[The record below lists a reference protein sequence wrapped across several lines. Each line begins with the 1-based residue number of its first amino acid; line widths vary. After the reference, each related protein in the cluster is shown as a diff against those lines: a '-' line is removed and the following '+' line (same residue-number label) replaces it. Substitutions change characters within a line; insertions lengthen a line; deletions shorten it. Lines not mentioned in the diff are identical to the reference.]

1 MSIRQPIVSVL
12 GHVDHGKTS
21 LLDKIRGST
30 VASREAGAITQ
41 HIGASEMPL
50 DAIKEVCGVLMKG
63 REFKVPGLLFIDT
76 PGHQAFSSLR
86 ARGGALADVAIL
98 VVDINEGFK
107 PQTKEALSI
116 LRRNRTPFVVAANK
130 VDLIHGWESEELR
143 PFMIGVKA
151 QSERVQGKVDERTWE
166 VIGGLTDNGV
176 PSGDRIDRI
185 TDFTKSVAVVPCS
198 AKTGEGI
205 PDLLLTLVGLA
216 QRFLEKK
223 LETDI
228 GVTGRGTVLEVKQ
241 ETGLGLTLNAIIY
254 DGNIRAG
261 DTIVLGTT
269 GEPKVTKVKG
279 LLRPKP
285 KDEMRDH
292 REPFSQAKEVHAAA
306 GIKIAAQ
313 DLEGVLAGAPL
324 VVIRSEEQLKEV
336 IDQVREEAR
345 VSIELA
351 DEGVFVKADTLGSL
365 EALAFELKQRNIPIK
380 RAEVGNISRRDLIEV
395 KAIKK
400 PTHRAILSFNVKVLP
415 DAQEALDGSKD
426 FEDIKV
432 LTSDIIYHLLDEY
445 VEWTKVKQ
453 SDVDKNLRETM
464 TFPCKATIMPDHV
477 FRTHKPAIVGMR
489 ILGGRLRVDQKF
501 LLSDGRVVGQ
511 VKSIRRGEESVKE
524 ANQGEEVAVAIDEVT
539 IGRQM
544 DQGDVFFV
552 DMPEGDAKK
561 FLRGVVPLG
570 YDELEVVKEIQ
581 KIKQKENRFWGA

>member
-1 MSIRQPIVSVL
+1 MPIRQPIVSVL

-21 LLDKIRGST
+21 LLDRIRGSS

-50 DAIKEVCGVLMKG
+50 DAIKEVCGPLMKG
-63 REFKVPGLLFIDT
+63 RDFKVPGLLFIDT
-76 PGHQAFSSLR
+76 PGHQAFTSLR
-86 ARGGALADVAIL
+86 ARGGALADLAIL
-98 VVDINEGFK
+98 VVDVNEGFR

-116 LRRNRTPFVVAANK
+116 LRRNKTPFVVAATK
-130 VDLIHGWESEELR
+130 VDLVHGWEPEEMR
-143 PFMIGVKA
+143 PFMLGVKA
-151 QSERVQGKVDERTWE
+151 QPESVQAKLDERCWE
-166 VIGGLTDNGV
+166 VIGGLTENGV
-176 PSGDRIDRI
+176 PSADRIDRI
-185 TDFTKSVAVVPCS
+185 SDFTKSVAVVPVS

-216 QRFLEKK
+216 QRFLEKQ
-223 LETDI
+223 LESDRES
-228 GVTGRGTVLEVKQ
+228 TGRGTVLEVKQ

-279 LLRPKP
+279 LLKPKP

-292 REPFSQAKEVHAAA
+292 REPFCSVKEVHAAA
-306 GIKIAAQ
+306 GVKIAAQ
-313 DLEGVLAGAPL
+313 DLENVLSGSPL
-324 VVIRSEEQLKEV
+324 VVVRTADQLKEV
-336 IDQVREEAR
+336 VDQVREEAR

-365 EALAFELKQRNIPIK
+365 EAVAFELKARNIPIK
-380 RAEVGNISRRDLIEV
+380 RAEVGNISKRDLLDA
-395 KAIKK
+395 KTIKK
-400 PTHRAILSFNVKVLP
+400 PTQRSILSFNVKVLP
-415 DAQEALDGSKD
+415 DAQEALATKEY
-426 FEDIKV
+426 EDVKV

-445 VEWTKVKQ
+445 EAWTKVKQ
-453 SDVDKNLRETM
+453 QDVDKTLRETM
-464 TFPCKATIMPDHV
+464 TFPGRVTIMPDHV

-489 ILGGRLRVDQKF
+489 ILAGRLRVDQKF
-501 LLSDGRVVGQ
+501 LLQDGRVLGQ

-524 ANQGEEVAVAIDEVT
+524 ALPGEEVAVAIDEVT

-544 DQGDVFFV
+544 EPGGVYYV
-552 DMPEGDAKK
+552 DMPEGDAKR
-561 FLRGVVPLG
+561 FLRQLVPLN
-570 YDELEVVKEIQ
+570 YDELEVAREVQ

>member
-1 MSIRQPIVSVL
+1 MSTRQPIVSVL

-50 DAIKEVCGVLMKG
+50 DSIREVCGPLMKG

-76 PGHQAFSSLR
+76 PGHHAFSSLR
-86 ARGGALADVAIL
+86 ARGGALADIAVL

-116 LRRNRTPFVVAANK
+116 LRKNRTPFVVAANK
-130 VDLIHGWESEELR
+130 VDLIHGWESEPMR
-143 PFMIGVKA
+143 PFMLGVKQ
-151 QSERVQGKVDERTWE
+151 QSEGVLEKLDTKTYE
-166 VIGGLTDNGV
+166 VIGSLTENGV
-176 PSGDRIDRI
+176 PSADRIDRI
-185 TDFTKSVAVVPCS
+185 SDFTKSVAVVPLS

-205 PDLLLTLVGLA
+205 PDLLMTLVGLA

-223 LETDI
+223 LETDT

-269 GEPKVTKVKG
+269 GQPKVTKVKG

-292 REPFSQAKEVHAAA
+292 REPFSASKEITAAA
-306 GIKIAAQ
+306 GVKIVAQ
-313 DLEGVLAGAPL
+313 DLEGVLAGSPL
-324 VVIRSEEQLKEV
+324 VVVRDGEQLKAVTDEV
-336 IDQVREEAR
+336 AEQAR
-345 VSIELA
+345 VSIALE

-365 EALAFELKQRNIPIK
+365 EALASELKDRKIPIK
-380 RAEVGNISRRDLIEV
+380 RAEVGNISKRDLID
-395 KAIKK
+395 ATTIKK
-400 PTHRAILSFNVKVLP
+400 PTHKAILSFNVKVLP
-415 DAQEALDGSKD
+415 DAQEALATKD

-432 LTSDIIYHLLDEY
+432 LTSDIIYSLLDEY
-445 VEWTKVKQ
+445 EQWVKAKSQDVEKQ
-453 SDVDKNLRETM
+453 LREQM
-464 TFPCKATIMPDHV
+464 TFPGKVLLMPDHV

-489 ILGGRLRVDQKF
+489 ILAGRLRVDQKF

-511 VKSIRRGEESVKE
+511 VKSIRRGEESVRE
-524 ANQGEEVAVAIDEVT
+524 ALPGEEVAVAIDEVT
-539 IGRQM
+539 IGRQL
-544 DQGDVFFV
+544 DQGDIVYV
-552 DMPEGDAKK
+552 DVPEGEARK
-561 FLRGVVPLG
+561 FFRTPGMLNQDEVDVLR
-570 YDELEVVKEIQ
+570 EVQ
-581 KIKQKENRFWGA
+581 KIKQKETRFWAM

>member
-1 MSIRQPIVSVL
+1 MVTRQPIVSVL

-21 LLDKIRGST
+21 LLDRIRGSS
-30 VASREAGAITQ
+30 VASRESGGITQ

-50 DAIKEVCGVLMKG
+50 ESIRDVCGPLMKG

-76 PGHQAFSSLR
+76 PGHHAFSSLR
-86 ARGGALADVAIL
+86 ARGGALADIAIL
-98 VVDINEGFK
+98 VVDVTEGFK

-116 LRRNRTPFVVAANK
+116 LRKNRTPFVVAANK
-130 VDLIHGWESEELR
+130 VDMVQGWESEPMR
-143 PFMIGVKA
+143 PFMLGVKQ
-151 QSERVQGKVDERTWE
+151 QSEGVQGKLDEKVWE
-166 VIGGLTDNGV
+166 IIGSMTDAGI
-176 PSGDRIDRI
+176 PSADRIDRI

-223 LETDI
+223 LETDL

-279 LLRPKP
+279 LLKPKP

-292 REPFSQAKEVHAAA
+292 REPFSSVKEVQAAA

-313 DLEGVLAGAPL
+313 DLDGVLAGAPL
-324 VVIRSEEQLKEV
+324 VVVRDEQQAKMV
-336 IDQVREEAR
+336 IDDVREQAR
-345 VSIELA
+345 VSIPME

-365 EALAFELKQRNIPIK
+365 EALANELKDRKIPIK
-380 RAEVGNISRRDLIEV
+380 RAEVGNISKRDLLDA
-395 KAIKK
+395 KTIKK
-400 PTHRAILSFNVKVLP
+400 PTHRAILAFNVKVLP
-415 DAQEALDGSKD
+415 DAEEALATKD
-426 FEDIKV
+426 YEEIKV
-432 LTSDIIYHLLDEY
+432 LASDIIYHLLDEY
-445 VEWTKVKQ
+445 EAWTKVKSQ
-453 SDVDKNLRETM
+453 DVEKMLREQM
-464 TFPCKATIMPDHV
+464 TFPGKMLLMPDHV

-489 ILGGRLRVDQKF
+489 VLGGRIRVDQK
-501 LLSDGRVVGQ
+501 LLLQDGRVVGSI
-511 VKSIRRGEESVKE
+511 KSIRRGEESVRE

-539 IGRQM
+539 IGRQL
-544 DQGDVFFV
+544 DQGDVVYV
-552 DMPEGDAKK
+552 DVPEGEARK
-561 FLRGVVPLG
+561 FLRTPGMLNQ
-570 YDELEVVKEIQ
+570 DENEVLKEIQ
-581 KIKQKENRFWGA
+581 RIKQKEARFWAM